1 MLNITQ
7 NYLKE
12 QFNIEDKI
20 LGLSEIALKDV
31 SIYFNEIDEIKEYN
45 QVKVLKAMQLE
56 KLSDL
61 HFTNTTGYGYGDV
74 GRDTLEKVYA
84 RIFKAEDAL
93 VRPHI
98 VSGTHAITLALAG
111 NLRPGETLLSIT
123 GKPYDTLLQVIGIEG
138 ENTGSLK
145 EYGIKYKQLELNE
158 KYKIDIERVVEE
170 ITADASIKLIE
181 IQRSTG
187 YGWRPS
193 LLISDIEEAIKKIK
207 EVREDIICFVDN
219 CYGEFIDTKEPIE
232 VGADLAAGSLIKNI
246 GGGIAPTGGYVVG
259 KKKYVEQAAFRL
271 TSPGLGKECGATF
284 GLIRLMF
291 QGLFMGPHITAEAL
305 KSAIFCSRL
314 AELLGYEVSPKYY
327 EKRSDI
333 IEAIKFNNPKD
344 LINFCKGIQ
353 KGSPVD
359 SFVECEPWD
368 MPGYTNQV
376 IMAAGAFVQGS
387 SIELSADA
395 PIREPYIAYLQGGLT
410 FEHAKLGIMIG
421 LSNILNNNSLV

>member
-1 MLNITQ
+1 MLESTK
-7 NYLKE
+7 YYMKE
-12 QFNIEDKI
+12 QFNIADNI
-20 LGLSEIALKDV
+20 LELSEAALKDV
-31 SIYFNEIDEIKEYN
+31 SIYFDEIDDIKEYN
-45 QVKVLKAMQLE
+45 QIKVLKAMQME

-74 GRDTLEKVYA
+74 GRDTLEKVYT

-98 VSGTHAITLALAG
+98 VSGTHAITLALGG
-111 NLRPGETLLSIT
+111 NLRPNDTLLSIT

-138 ENTGSLK
+138 ENVGSLK
-145 EYGIKYKQLELNE
+145 EYGIKYKQIELNE
-158 KYKIDIERVVEE
+158 KSKIDIDRVVKE
-170 ITADASIKLIE
+170 IKEDPSIKLIE

-193 LLISDIEEAIKKIK
+193 LLIDDIGNAIKSIK

-219 CYGEFIDTKEPIE
+219 CYGEFIDTREPIE
-232 VGADLAAGSLIKNI
+232 VGADLVAGSLIKNI

-259 KKKYVEQAAFRL
+259 KRKYVEQAAYRL
-271 TSPGLGKECGATF
+271 TSPGLGKECGSTF
-284 GLIRLMF
+284 GLVRLMF

-305 KSAIFCSRL
+305 KSAIFSSRL
-314 AELLGYEVSPKYY
+314 AEKLGYEVSPKFY

-333 IEAIKFNNPKD
+333 IQAIKFNNPKA

-353 KGSPVD
+353 MGSPVD

-368 MPGYTNQV
+368 MPGYTDQV

-395 PIREPYIAYLQGGLT
+395 PIRAPYIAYLQGGLT
-410 FEHAKLGIMIG
+410 FEHAKLGVMIG
-421 LSNILNNNSLV
+421 LSNVK